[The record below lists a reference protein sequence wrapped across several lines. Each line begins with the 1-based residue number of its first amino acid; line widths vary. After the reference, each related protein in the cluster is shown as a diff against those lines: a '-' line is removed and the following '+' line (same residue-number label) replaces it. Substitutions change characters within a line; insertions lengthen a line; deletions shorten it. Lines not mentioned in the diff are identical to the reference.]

1 MEFCR
6 AFKKIDFFGKEPEFY
21 LKGRSKLTSWFGRIF
36 TYIFIILYI
45 VIFAYKLYRMYQRVD
60 ITFYD
65 SYSNTDEVPEIRV
78 TQDNFSLVF
87 AIFDGDGK
95 PFINERIYYPTAY
108 FNGEEQQNINIEV
121 CNPDKINPKY
131 IEYLKDYDISH
142 FYCLTD
148 IDHIF
153 KPYINSL
160 VVEIYPCKN
169 EEGHTDQC
177 DPNEDID
184 AALNER
190 IFMVYFEDIILTPL
204 NYDDPIKERINYLS
218 SDIYKVV
225 GQYLYTEL
233 QLVKIETSTNII
245 GFEFLTEPK
254 LEEFVK
260 FDKELSYTYPG
271 YDLDDEENEEPVN
284 VFEIQL
290 NDKVLLEKRQYI
302 KLIDV
307 LGEIGGLMEMV
318 DSLFTVICSLV
329 VNILYDR
336 KITNNLFSFNIDKKL
351 VLIKRCKELKDS
363 KDYKDSKDSETKFN
377 NDKIIEVD
385 NIIEK
390 KLFKKTKKRKKIQKR
405 EPSKE
410 DIVIIKKNNK
420 NINNINNL
428 NSGNILKIDLTEKKF
443 RNEKKSRISS
453 DMFNDTTIIN
463 KNDQNNNNIGLITK
477 MSLKEVLLSKC
488 ACGKRNKKKIYNI
501 LIDES
506 MNIIRKKL
514 DIINIF
520 RNICLIEHSHN
531 DLNLNKDSDIIKMS
545 KKCESDLSEIAG

>member
-1 MEFCR
+1 MEFCKT
-6 AFKKIDFFGKEPEFY
+6 FKKIDFFGKEPEFY

-45 VIFAYKLYRMYQRVD
+45 IIFVYKLYRMYQRVD

-87 AIFDGDGK
+87 AVFDKDGQ
-95 PFINERIYYPTAY
+95 PYINESIYYPEAY

-121 CNPDKINPKY
+121 CDPDKINYKY
-131 IEYLKDYDISH
+131 KEYLKEYDISN

-169 EEGHTDQC
+169 ET
-177 DPNEDID
+177 EDDECQPKEIID
-184 AALNER
+184 DSLHEH

-218 SDIYKVV
+218 SDIYKIV

-271 YDLDDEENEEPVN
+271 YDLDDEENEEPSN

-318 DSLFTVICSLV
+318 DSLFTVICSVV

-351 VLIKRCKELKDS
+351 VLIKGHKERKDS
-363 KDYKDSKDSETKFN
+363 KVSEIKFN
-377 NDKIIEVD
+377 NDKNIED
-385 NIIEK
+385 ENISEK
-390 KLFKKTKKRKKIQKR
+390 KLFTKFKKNKTIQKTDK
-405 EPSKE
+405 SKE
-410 DIVIIKKNNK
+410 DIVIVKKKKTRKIYNK
-420 NINNINNL
+420 N
-428 NSGNILKIDLTEKKF
+428 SGKLLKMDLTEKKMK
-443 RNEKKSRISS
+443 NEKNDKISS
-453 DMFNDTTIIN
+453 EMFNVTSIIN
-463 KNDQNNNNIGLITK
+463 KNDQNNINIGIITK
-477 MSLKEVLLSKC
+477 MSLKDVLSSLC
-488 ACGKRNKKKIYNI
+488 ACGKRNRKKIYKI
-501 LIDES
+501 LIEES
-506 MNIIRKKL
+506 MNIIRNKL

-531 DLNLNKDSDIIKMS
+531 DLNLNKDINQIKMS
-545 KKCESDLSEIAG
+545 KRSINDLSEITA

>member
-1 MEFCR
+1 MEFCK

-45 VIFAYKLYRMYQRVD
+45 IIFVYKLYRMYQRVD

-87 AIFDGDGK
+87 AVFDKDGQ
-95 PFINERIYYPTAY
+95 PYINESIYYPEAY

-121 CNPDKINPKY
+121 CDPDKINYKY
-131 IEYLKDYDISH
+131 KEYLKEYDISN

-169 EEGHTDQC
+169 ET
-177 DPNEDID
+177 EDDECQPKEIID
-184 AALNER
+184 DSLHEH

-218 SDIYKVV
+218 SDIYKIV

-271 YDLDDEENEEPVN
+271 YDLDDEENEEPSN

-290 NDKVLLEKRQYI
+290 NDKVFI

-318 DSLFTVICSLV
+318 DSLFTVICSVV
-329 VNILYDR
+329 VNILYER

-351 VLIKRCKELKDS
+351 VIIKGSKERKDS
-363 KDYKDSKDSETKFN
+363 KVSEIKFN
-377 NDKIIEVD
+377 NDKNIED
-385 NIIEK
+385 ENISEK
-390 KLFKKTKKRKKIQKR
+390 KLFTKFKKNKTIQKTDK
-405 EPSKE
+405 SKE
-410 DIVIIKKNNK
+410 DIVIVKKKKTRKIYNK
-420 NINNINNL
+420 N
-428 NSGNILKIDLTEKKF
+428 SGKLLKMDLTEKKMK
-443 RNEKKSRISS
+443 NEKNDKISS
-453 DMFNDTTIIN
+453 EMFNVTSIIN
-463 KNDQNNNNIGLITK
+463 KNDQNNINIGIITK
-477 MSLKEVLLSKC
+477 MSLKDVLSSLC
-488 ACGKRNKKKIYNI
+488 ACGKRNRKKIYKI
-501 LIDES
+501 LINES
-506 MNIIRKKL
+506 MNIIRNKL

-520 RNICLIEHSHN
+520 RNICLIEHSNN
-531 DLNLNKDSDIIKMS
+531 DLTLKKNSDVIKMS
-545 KKCESDLSEIAG
+545 KRAINDLSEITA

>member
-1 MEFCR
+1 MEFCK

-45 VIFAYKLYRMYQRVD
+45 IIFVYKLYRMYQRVD

-87 AIFDGDGK
+87 AVFDKDGQ
-95 PFINERIYYPTAY
+95 PYINESIYYPEAY

-121 CNPDKINPKY
+121 CDPDKINYKY
-131 IEYLKDYDISH
+131 KEYLKEYDISN

-160 VVEIYPCKN
+160 IVEIYPCKN
-169 EEGHTDQC
+169 ET
-177 DPNEDID
+177 EDDECQPKEIID
-184 AALNER
+184 DSLHEH

-218 SDIYKVV
+218 SDIYKIV

-271 YDLDDEENEEPVN
+271 YDLDDEENEEPSN

-318 DSLFTVICSLV
+318 DSLFTVICSVV

-351 VLIKRCKELKDS
+351 VLIKGHKERKDS
-363 KDYKDSKDSETKFN
+363 KVSEIKFN
-377 NDKIIEVD
+377 NDKNIED
-385 NIIEK
+385 ENISEK
-390 KLFKKTKKRKKIQKR
+390 KLFTKFKKNKTIQKTDK
-405 EPSKE
+405 SKE
-410 DIVIIKKNNK
+410 DIVIVKKKKTRKIYNK
-420 NINNINNL
+420 N
-428 NSGNILKIDLTEKKF
+428 SGKLLKMDLTEKKMK
-443 RNEKKSRISS
+443 NEKNDKISS
-453 DMFNDTTIIN
+453 EMFNVTSIIN
-463 KNDQNNNNIGLITK
+463 KNDQNNINIGIITK
-477 MSLKEVLLSKC
+477 MSLKDVLSSLC
-488 ACGKRNKKKIYNI
+488 ACGKRNRKKIYKI
-501 LIDES
+501 LIEES
-506 MNIIRKKL
+506 MNIIRNKL

-531 DLNLNKDSDIIKMS
+531 DLNSNKDINQIKMS
-545 KKCESDLSEIAG
+545 KRSINDLSEITA

>member
-1 MEFCR
+1 MEFCK

-45 VIFAYKLYRMYQRVD
+45 IIFVYKLYRMYQRVD

-87 AIFDGDGK
+87 AVFDKDGQ
-95 PFINERIYYPTAY
+95 PYINESIYYPEAY

-121 CNPDKINPKY
+121 CDPDKINHKY
-131 IEYLKDYDISH
+131 IEYLKEYDISN

-169 EEGHTDQC
+169 ET
-177 DPNEDID
+177 EDDECQPKEIID
-184 AALNER
+184 DSLHEH

-218 SDIYKVV
+218 SDIYKIV

-271 YDLDDEENEEPVN
+271 YDLDDEENEEPSN

-318 DSLFTVICSLV
+318 DSLFTVICSVV

-351 VLIKRCKELKDS
+351 VLIKGHKERKDS
-363 KDYKDSKDSETKFN
+363 KVSEIKFN
-377 NDKIIEVD
+377 NDKNIED
-385 NIIEK
+385 ENISEK
-390 KLFKKTKKRKKIQKR
+390 KLFTKFKKNKTIQKTDK
-405 EPSKE
+405 SKE
-410 DIVIIKKNNK
+410 DIVIVKKKKTRKIYNK
-420 NINNINNL
+420 N
-428 NSGNILKIDLTEKKF
+428 SGKLLKMDLTEKKMK
-443 RNEKKSRISS
+443 NEKNDKISS
-453 DMFNDTTIIN
+453 EMFNVTSIIN
-463 KNDQNNNNIGLITK
+463 KNDQNNINGIITK
-477 MSLKEVLLSKC
+477 ISLKDVLSSLC
-488 ACGKRNKKKIYNI
+488 ACGKRNRKKIYKI
-501 LIDES
+501 LIEES
-506 MNIIRKKL
+506 KNIIRNKL

-531 DLNLNKDSDIIKMS
+531 DLNLNKDINQIKMS
-545 KKCESDLSEIAG
+545 KRSINDLSEITA

>member
-1 MEFCR
+1 MEFCHS
-6 AFKKIDFFGKEPEFY
+6 FKKIDLFGKEPEFY
-21 LKGRSKLTSWFGRIF
+21 FKGKSKLNSWLGRIL

-45 VIFAYKLYRMYQRVD
+45 VTFCHKVIRMFQRVD

-87 AIFDGDGK
+87 AVFDKDGQ
-95 PFINERIYYPTAY
+95 PYINESIYYPEAY

-121 CNPDKINPKY
+121 CDPDKINYKY
-131 IEYLKDYDISH
+131 KEYLKEYDISN

-169 EEGHTDQC
+169 ET
-177 DPNEDID
+177 EDDECQPKEIID
-184 AALNER
+184 DSLHEH

-218 SDIYKVV
+218 SDIYKIV

-271 YDLDDEENEEPVN
+271 YDLDDEENEEPSN

-318 DSLFTVICSLV
+318 DSLFTVICSVV
-329 VNILYDR
+329 VNILYER

-351 VLIKRCKELKDS
+351 VLIKGSKERKDS
-363 KDYKDSKDSETKFN
+363 KVSEIKFN
-377 NDKIIEVD
+377 NDKNIED
-385 NIIEK
+385 ENETQKI
-390 KLFKKTKKRKKIQKR
+390 LFKKAK
-405 EPSKE
+405 
-410 DIVIIKKNNK
+410 
-420 NINNINNL
+420 
-428 NSGNILKIDLTEKKF
+428 
-443 RNEKKSRISS
+443 
-453 DMFNDTTIIN
+453 
-463 KNDQNNNNIGLITK
+463 
-477 MSLKEVLLSKC
+477 
-488 ACGKRNKKKIYNI
+488 KKKII
-501 LIDES
+501 Q
-506 MNIIRKKL
+506 KKDKSKEE
-514 DIINIF
+514 DII
-520 RNICLIEHSHN
+520 
-531 DLNLNKDSDIIKMS
+531 IIKN
-545 KKCESDLSEIAG
+545 KKQSS

>member
-1 MEFCR
+1 MEFCK

-45 VIFAYKLYRMYQRVD
+45 IIFVYKLYRMYQRVD

-87 AIFDGDGK
+87 AVFDKDGK
-95 PFINERIYYPTAY
+95 PYINESIYYPEAY

-121 CNPDKINPKY
+121 CDPDKINYKY
-131 IEYLKDYDISH
+131 KEYLKEYDISN

-169 EEGHTDQC
+169 ET
-177 DPNEDID
+177 EDDECQPKEIID
-184 AALNER
+184 DSLHEH

-218 SDIYKVV
+218 SDIYKIV

-271 YDLDDEENEEPVN
+271 YDLDDEENEEPSN

-318 DSLFTVICSLV
+318 DSLFTVICSVV

-351 VLIKRCKELKDS
+351 VLIKGHKERKDS
-363 KDYKDSKDSETKFN
+363 KVSEIKFN
-377 NDKIIEVD
+377 NDKNIED
-385 NIIEK
+385 ENISEK
-390 KLFKKTKKRKKIQKR
+390 KLFTKFKKNKTIQKTDK
-405 EPSKE
+405 SKE
-410 DIVIIKKNNK
+410 DIVIVKKKKTRKIYNK
-420 NINNINNL
+420 N
-428 NSGNILKIDLTEKKF
+428 SGKLLKMDLTEKKMK
-443 RNEKKSRISS
+443 NEKNDKISS
-453 DMFNDTTIIN
+453 EMFNVTSIIN
-463 KNDQNNNNIGLITK
+463 KNDQNNINIGIITK
-477 MSLKEVLLSKC
+477 MSLKDVLSSLC
-488 ACGKRNKKKIYNI
+488 ACGKRNRKKIYKI
-501 LIDES
+501 LIEES
-506 MNIIRKKL
+506 KNIIRNKL

-531 DLNLNKDSDIIKMS
+531 DLNLNKDINQIKMS
-545 KKCESDLSEIAG
+545 KRSINDLSEITA

>member
-1 MEFCR
+1 MEFCK

-45 VIFAYKLYRMYQRVD
+45 IIFVYKLYRMYQRVD

-87 AIFDGDGK
+87 AVFDKDGQ
-95 PFINERIYYPTAY
+95 PYINESIYYPEAY

-121 CNPDKINPKY
+121 CDPDKINYKY
-131 IEYLKDYDISH
+131 KEYLKEYDISN

-169 EEGHTDQC
+169 ET
-177 DPNEDID
+177 EDDECQPKEIID
-184 AALNER
+184 DSLHEH

-218 SDIYKVV
+218 SDIYKIV

-271 YDLDDEENEEPVN
+271 YDLDDEENEEPSN

-318 DSLFTVICSLV
+318 DSLFTVICSVV

-351 VLIKRCKELKDS
+351 VLIKGSKEYKVPKDS
-363 KDYKDSKDSETKFN
+363 KESEIKFN
-377 NDKIIEVD
+377 NDKIIEFD
-385 NIIEK
+385 TITEK
-390 KLFKKTKKRKKIQKR
+390 KLFKKTKRRKKIQKR

-410 DIVIIKKNNK
+410 DIMIVKKNNK
-420 NINNINNL
+420 NINTINNL

>member
-1 MEFCR
+1 MEFCK

-45 VIFAYKLYRMYQRVD
+45 IIFVYKLYRMYQRVD

-87 AIFDGDGK
+87 AVFDKDGQ
-95 PFINERIYYPTAY
+95 PYINESIYYPEAY

-121 CNPDKINPKY
+121 CDPNKINYKY
-131 IEYLKDYDISH
+131 KEYLKEYDISN

-169 EEGHTDQC
+169 ET
-177 DPNEDID
+177 EDDECQPKEIID
-184 AALNER
+184 DSLHEH

-218 SDIYKVV
+218 SDIYKIV

-271 YDLDDEENEEPVN
+271 YDLDDEENEEPSN

-318 DSLFTVICSLV
+318 DSLFTVICSVV
-329 VNILYDR
+329 VNILYER

-351 VLIKRCKELKDS
+351 VLIKGSKERKDS
-363 KDYKDSKDSETKFN
+363 KVSEIKFN
-377 NDKIIEVD
+377 NDKNIED
-385 NIIEK
+385 ENISEK
-390 KLFKKTKKRKKIQKR
+390 KLFTKFKKNKTIQKTDK
-405 EPSKE
+405 SKE
-410 DIVIIKKNNK
+410 DIVIVKKKKTRKIYNK
-420 NINNINNL
+420 N
-428 NSGNILKIDLTEKKF
+428 SGKLLKMDLTEKKMK
-443 RNEKKSRISS
+443 NEKNDKISS
-453 DMFNDTTIIN
+453 EMFNVTSIIN
-463 KNDQNNNNIGLITK
+463 KNDQNNINIGIITK
-477 MSLKEVLLSKC
+477 MSLKDVLSSLC
-488 ACGKRNKKKIYNI
+488 ACGKRNRKKIYKI
-501 LIDES
+501 LIEES
-506 MNIIRKKL
+506 MNIIRNKL

-531 DLNLNKDSDIIKMS
+531 DLNNLNKDINQIKMS
-545 KKCESDLSEIAG
+545 KRSINDLSEITA

>member
-1 MEFCR
+1 MEFCK

-45 VIFAYKLYRMYQRVD
+45 IIFVYKLYRMYQRVD

-87 AIFDGDGK
+87 AVFDKDGQ
-95 PFINERIYYPTAY
+95 PYINESIYYPEAY

-121 CNPDKINPKY
+121 CDPDKINYKY
-131 IEYLKDYDISH
+131 KEYLKEYDISN

-169 EEGHTDQC
+169 ETE
-177 DPNEDID
+177 EDECQPKEIID
-184 AALNER
+184 DSLHEH

-218 SDIYKVV
+218 SDIYKIV

-271 YDLDDEENEEPVN
+271 YDLDDEENEEPSN

-318 DSLFTVICSLV
+318 DSLFTVICSVV

-351 VLIKRCKELKDS
+351 VLIKGHKERKDS
-363 KDYKDSKDSETKFN
+363 KVSEIKFN
-377 NDKIIEVD
+377 NDKNIED
-385 NIIEK
+385 ENISEK
-390 KLFKKTKKRKKIQKR
+390 KLFTKFKKNKTIQKTDK
-405 EPSKE
+405 SKE
-410 DIVIIKKNNK
+410 DIVIVKKKKTRKIYNK
-420 NINNINNL
+420 N
-428 NSGNILKIDLTEKKF
+428 SGKLLKMDLTEKKMK
-443 RNEKKSRISS
+443 NEKNDKISS
-453 DMFNDTTIIN
+453 EMFNVTSIIN
-463 KNDQNNNNIGLITK
+463 KNDQNNINIGIITK
-477 MSLKEVLLSKC
+477 MSLKDVLSSLC
-488 ACGKRNKKKIYNI
+488 ACGKRNRKKIYKI
-501 LIDES
+501 LIEES
-506 MNIIRKKL
+506 MNIIRNKL

-531 DLNLNKDSDIIKMS
+531 DLNLNKDINQIKMS
-545 KKCESDLSEIAG
+545 KRSINDLSEITA

>member
-271 YDLDDEENEEPVN
+271 YDLDDEENEEPSN

-318 DSLFTVICSLV
+318 DSLFTVICSVV

-351 VLIKRCKELKDS
+351 VLIKGHKERKDS
-363 KDYKDSKDSETKFN
+363 KVSEIKFN
-377 NDKIIEVD
+377 NDKNIED
-385 NIIEK
+385 ENISEK
-390 KLFKKTKKRKKIQKR
+390 KLFTKFKKNKTIQKTDK
-405 EPSKE
+405 SKE
-410 DIVIIKKNNK
+410 DIVIVKKKKTRKIYNK
-420 NINNINNL
+420 N
-428 NSGNILKIDLTEKKF
+428 SGKLLKMDLTEKKMK
-443 RNEKKSRISS
+443 NEKNDKISS
-453 DMFNDTTIIN
+453 EMFNVTSIIN
-463 KNDQNNNNIGLITK
+463 KNDQNNINIGIITK
-477 MSLKEVLLSKC
+477 MSLKDVLSSLC
-488 ACGKRNKKKIYNI
+488 ACGKRNRKKIYKI
-501 LIDES
+501 LIEES
-506 MNIIRKKL
+506 MNIIRNKL

-531 DLNLNKDSDIIKMS
+531 DLNLNKDINQIKMS
-545 KKCESDLSEIAG
+545 KRSINDLSEITA

>member
-1 MEFCR
+1 MEFCK

-45 VIFAYKLYRMYQRVD
+45 IIFVYKLYRMYQRVD

-87 AIFDGDGK
+87 AVFDKDGQ
-95 PFINERIYYPTAY
+95 PYINESIYYPEAY

-121 CNPDKINPKY
+121 CDPDKINYKY
-131 IEYLKDYDISH
+131 KEYLKEYDISN

-169 EEGHTDQC
+169 ET
-177 DPNEDID
+177 EDDECQPKEIID
-184 AALNER
+184 DSLHEH

-218 SDIYKVV
+218 SDIYKIV

-271 YDLDDEENEEPVN
+271 YDLDDEENEEPSN

-318 DSLFTVICSLV
+318 DSLFTVICSVV

-351 VLIKRCKELKDS
+351 VLIKGHKERKDS
-363 KDYKDSKDSETKFN
+363 KVSEIKFN
-377 NDKIIEVD
+377 NDKNIED
-385 NIIEK
+385 ENISEK
-390 KLFKKTKKRKKIQKR
+390 KLFTKFKKNKTIQKTDK
-405 EPSKE
+405 SKE
-410 DIVIIKKNNK
+410 DIVIVKKKKTRKIYNK
-420 NINNINNL
+420 N
-428 NSGNILKIDLTEKKF
+428 SGKLLKMDLTEKKMK
-443 RNEKKSRISS
+443 NEKNDKISS
-453 DMFNDTTIIN
+453 EMFNVTSIIN
-463 KNDQNNNNIGLITK
+463 KNDQNNINIGIITK
-477 MSLKEVLLSKC
+477 MSLKDVLSSLC
-488 ACGKRNKKKIYNI
+488 ACGKRNRKKIYKI
-501 LIDES
+501 LIEES
-506 MNIIRKKL
+506 MNIIRNKL

-531 DLNLNKDSDIIKMS
+531 DLNLNKDINQIKMS
-545 KKCESDLSEIAG
+545 KRSINDLSEITA

>member
-1 MEFCR
+1 
-6 AFKKIDFFGKEPEFY
+6 
-21 LKGRSKLTSWFGRIF
+21 
-36 TYIFIILYI
+36 
-45 VIFAYKLYRMYQRVD
+45 MYQRVD

-87 AIFDGDGK
+87 AVFDKDGQ
-95 PFINERIYYPTAY
+95 PYINESIYYPEAY

-121 CNPDKINPKY
+121 CDPDKINYKY
-131 IEYLKDYDISH
+131 KEYLKEYDISN

-160 VVEIYPCKN
+160 IVEIYPCKN
-169 EEGHTDQC
+169 ET
-177 DPNEDID
+177 EDDECQPKEIID
-184 AALNER
+184 DSLHEH

-218 SDIYKVV
+218 SDIYKIV

-271 YDLDDEENEEPVN
+271 YDLDDEENEEPSN

-318 DSLFTVICSLV
+318 DSLFTVICSVV
-329 VNILYDR
+329 VNILYER

-351 VLIKRCKELKDS
+351 VLIKGHKERKDS
-363 KDYKDSKDSETKFN
+363 KVSEIKFN
-377 NDKIIEVD
+377 NDKNIED
-385 NIIEK
+385 ENISEK
-390 KLFKKTKKRKKIQKR
+390 KLFTKFKKNKTIQKTDK
-405 EPSKE
+405 SKE
-410 DIVIIKKNNK
+410 DIVIVKKKKTRKIYNK
-420 NINNINNL
+420 N
-428 NSGNILKIDLTEKKF
+428 SGKLLKMDLTEKKMK
-443 RNEKKSRISS
+443 NEKNDKISS
-453 DMFNDTTIIN
+453 EMFNVTSIIN
-463 KNDQNNNNIGLITK
+463 KNDQNNINIGIITK
-477 MSLKEVLLSKC
+477 MSLKDVLSSLC
-488 ACGKRNKKKIYNI
+488 ACGKRNRKKIYKI
-501 LIDES
+501 LIEES
-506 MNIIRKKL
+506 MNIIRNKL

-531 DLNLNKDSDIIKMS
+531 DLNLNKDINQIKMS
-545 KKCESDLSEIAG
+545 KRSINDLSEITA